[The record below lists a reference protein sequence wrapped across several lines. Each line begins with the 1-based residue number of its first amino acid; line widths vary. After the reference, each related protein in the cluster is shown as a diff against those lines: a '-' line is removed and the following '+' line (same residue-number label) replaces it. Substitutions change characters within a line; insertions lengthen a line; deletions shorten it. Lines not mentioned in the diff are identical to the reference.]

1 MKAELVRT
9 EHLQSD
15 IFSIF
20 FSKPA
25 RFRFTAGQFTEIV
38 LPHDNADD
46 RGIKRWF
53 TISSSPSDE
62 LIAITTRFASE
73 HGSSFKKALRSL
85 QPGDTVDLAEAMG
98 DFVLPKSPNVPVV
111 LVAGGIGITP
121 VHSMLS
127 WLAQEH
133 ETRNIHLLWSVRS
146 EDDIIFQ
153 DTFRAAG
160 VHATIVVSEPSDSW
174 GGERGQLT
182 AAKIL
187 GLEKPSD
194 ETLFY
199 LSGPEPMLEALTQD
213 LQSHAVSARQIV
225 TDFFPGYREL

>member
-73 HGSSFKKALRSL
+73 HGSSFKK
-85 QPGDTVDLAEAMG
+85 
-98 DFVLPKSPNVPVV
+98 
-111 LVAGGIGITP
+111 
-121 VHSMLS
+121 
-127 WLAQEH
+127 
-133 ETRNIHLLWSVRS
+133 
-146 EDDIIFQ
+146 
-153 DTFRAAG
+153 

-174 GGERGQLT
+174 GGERGRLT
-182 AAKIL
+182 ATKIL

-213 LQSHAVSARQIV
+213 LQSHAVSTRQIV